1 MSKQNEK
8 PAPASEL
15 ERLEAGRAE
24 LVARLAIQERDV
36 ADMTKPVGELVT
48 ARTTLLAITGTIADI
63 DRAIAAEQARLD
75 AKKLVD
81 LERQKNALIEAF
93 EKEHGGFDAR
103 LDKAKGYLRNEPAA
117 KTEADVIERAE
128 FMKALMIERMVI
140 NAKRQVIEDV
150 RGALWA
156 ETQQQKRRAELKAEQ
171 EQAERAQASGF
182 QRVYASLS

>member
-1 MSKQNEK
+1 MSKQNDK
-8 PAPASEL
+8 PAPATEL

-63 DRAIAAEQARLD
+63 DRAIVAEKTRLD
-75 AKKLVD
+75 AQKLAD
-81 LERQKNALIEAF
+81 LNRQWLALVEAF
-93 EKEHGGFDAR
+93 DKEHAGFDAR
-103 LDKAKGYLRNEPAA
+103 FDKAKGYLRNEPPA

-128 FMKALMIERMVI
+128 FMKSLMRERMVM
-140 NAKRQVIEDV
+140 NAKREKIDDA
-150 RGALWA
+150 RLALHN